1 MRAPASQL
9 RCMESRVIVAMSALY
24 GMFTSPYIVRNRTCV
39 ANA

>member
-24 GMFTSPYIVRNRTCV
+24 GMFTRPYMVRNKTWV